1 MRFCLFGH
9 VVLSIIS
16 VLIGLVP
23 CGLVQTRTEAHKLS
37 IAGEPPV
44 TQLMLTLTTILKYE
58 FLPEIK
64 SLSPYKVILHM
75 KVYAIGRTVHK

>member
-44 TQLMLTLTTILKYE
+44 TQLFFVCGL
-58 FLPEIK
+58 FFFC
-64 SLSPYKVILHM
+64 V
-75 KVYAIGRTVHK
+75 